1 MRNQEDLTKVTYKLR
16 PEEWQFELEEG
27 MFYTENSSLVDSGN
41 PDQIVKA
48 EDFAN
53 KRSDLISHAQ
63 GFGSL

>member
-16 PEEWQFELEEG
+16 PEEWQLELEEG
-27 MFYTENSSLVDSGN
+27 MFYTENRSSVDGGN

-53 KRSDLISHAQ
+53 KRSDLVSHAQ